1 MLLRRVTSKAWAVG
15 LITAAGATLVT
26 TSCQGNGSMSD
37 LNSGVISGVVES
49 SAGPEA
55 GVWVIAE
62 TSETGTKLRK
72 IVVTNEAGR
81 FLLPEL
87 PDASYAVWVRGYGL
101 VESDPI
107 TATPDQDILL
117 TVEVAGTP
125 QLAAQSYP
133 ADYWLSLID
142 LPEASE
148 FPGTG
153 PEGNGIN
160 PNLTTQDE
168 WINNLKYCNRC
179 HQLGNLPTRT
189 IPDIDSFESSVAAWE
204 DRVQRGQRGG
214 SMSSRM
220 FAFGQQRGLEMFA
233 DWTDRI
239 AAGEVPE
246 APPRPTGVERN
257 IVLTVWDWADNVA
270 FMHDVIASDKRNP
283 VINEYGAIYGADL
296 GNDFLTIVDPIAHTE
311 EKVKVPLKVDSEPVP
326 SMFTQAG
333 FRPYRY
339 FGEEPVWDN
348 PANPHNPMMDDAGRV
363 WLTTRVRENANPD
376 WCLEGSDH
384 PSAQY
389 FPKNRAGRHAGYYD
403 PATGEFVLIG
413 TCFGTHHLQFAEDED
428 NTIWF
433 SGDSQVIGW
442 LNTRIWD
449 LTQDERAA
457 QGWCPNVSDTNGDG
471 MITRPWNEPRDP
483 VDPTRDTQHTGFP
496 YGIIVNPVDGSVWW
510 VTGDEYPGRLMRLD
524 PGDNPPESCTTEFYE
539 VPKERGFRTRGIDAD
554 RNGVL
559 WMALAGSSHLA
570 SFDRSKCEGPLNGP
584 ETIGGRHCDEGW
596 TLYPVPGPKFEGTE
610 DLGTDFQY
618 YNFVDQFN
626 TLGLGENVPIV
637 TGSGSN
643 SLKALIPETGEW
655 VVLRVPYPQGFYS
668 RGMDGRIDDPDG
680 GWKGRGIY
688 TTSGADAAWHI
699 EGGPQQSGVLVK
711 FQIRPD
717 PLAN

>member
-1 MLLRRVTSKAWAVG
+1 MLLRRGTSRAWAVG
-15 LITAAGATLVT
+15 MVAAAGATLVT

-72 IVVTNEAGR
+72 IVVTNETGR

-101 VESDPI
+101 VDSDPI
-107 TATPDQDILL
+107 TATPDQDIVLM
-117 TVEVAGTP
+117 VEVAGTP

-160 PNLTTQDE
+160 PDLTTQDE
-168 WINNLKYCNRC
+168 WINNLKFCNRC
-179 HQLGNLPTRT
+179 HQLGNLVTRT
-189 IPDIDSFESSVAAWE
+189 IPDIDSFESSVAAWD
-204 DRVQRGQRGG
+204 DRVQRGQRGA

-220 FAFGQQRGLEMFA
+220 FNFGRQRGLEMFA

-246 APPRPTGVERN
+246 APPRPTGLERN

-283 VINEYGAIYGADL
+283 VINQYGAIYGVDL
-296 GNDFLTIVDPIAHTE
+296 GNDFLTIVDPVAHTE
-311 EKVKVPLKVDSEPVP
+311 EKLKVPLKVDSEPVP

-339 FGEEPVWDN
+339 FGEEPVWNN

-363 WLTTRVRENANPD
+363 WLTTRVRGTANPA

-403 PATGEFVLIG
+403 P
-413 TCFGTHHLQFAEDED
+413 
-428 NTIWF
+428 
-433 SGDSQVIGW
+433 
-442 LNTRIWD
+442 
-449 LTQDERAA
+449 
-457 QGWCPNVSDTNGDG
+457 
-471 MITRPWNEPRDP
+471 
-483 VDPTRDTQHTGFP
+483 
-496 YGIIVNPVDGSVWW
+496 
-510 VTGDEYPGRLMRLD
+510 
-524 PGDNPPESCTTEFYE
+524 
-539 VPKERGFRTRGIDAD
+539 
-554 RNGVL
+554 
-559 WMALAGSSHLA
+559 SH
-570 SFDRSKCEGPLNGP
+570 
-584 ETIGGRHCDEGW
+584 W
-596 TLYPVPGPKFEGTE
+596 
-610 DLGTDFQY
+610 
-618 YNFVDQFN
+618 
-626 TLGLGENVPIV
+626 
-637 TGSGSN
+637 
-643 SLKALIPETGEW
+643 
-655 VVLRVPYPQGFYS
+655 
-668 RGMDGRIDDPDG
+668 
-680 GWKGRGIY
+680 
-688 TTSGADAAWHI
+688 
-699 EGGPQQSGVLVK
+699 
-711 FQIRPD
+711 
-717 PLAN
+717 